1 MKAWIPHLLTL
12 SRLFLMPLCLLF
24 LDNHFESLALALYVF
39 LALTDYWDGYL
50 ARRWKTCSSLGIVLD
65 QVSDKLVGLGFFTGL
80 YFLGLCPIWF
90 VVFSFG
96 LALFLGVGYLLSQL
110 VPTSAGAQD
119 SLKVGKWSMAFQF
132 IWIGWIILW
141 QMVSHQLNLTWNLK
155 SFFEAGFMLLALF
168 QIIAVKSYCSRF
180 LKDHPNFF
188 KVLFSEEI

>member
-12 SRLFLMPLCLLF
+12 SRLFLMPLCLWF
-24 LDNHFESLALALYVF
+24 LDHRLEGLALALYVF

-65 QVSDKLVGLGFFTGL
+65 QVSDKLVGLGFFIGL
-80 YFLGLCPIWF
+80 YFLGLCPLWF

-96 LALFLGVGYLLSQL
+96 LTLFLGVGYLLSQL
-110 VPTSAGAQD
+110 VPASSGPQN

-141 QMVSHQLNLTWNLK
+141 QMVSNQFGLTWNLK
-155 SFFEAGFMLLALF
+155 NVFEFGFMILATL
-168 QIIAVKSYCSRF
+168 QIIVVKSYCSRF

-188 KVLFSEEI
+188 EVLFSEEM